1 MARLSTRQIM
11 ADKKRKNKKLIKK
24 NMKDRE
30 ARTERR
36 QVLHD

>member
-1 MARLSTRQIM
+1 M

-24 NMKDRE
+24 NMEDRE
-30 ARTERR
+30 ARRER

>member
-1 MARLSTRQIM
+1 M

-30 ARTERR
+30 ARTEKTGPA
-36 QVLHD
+36 

>member
-1 MARLSTRQIM
+1 M

-24 NMKDRE
+24 N
-30 ARTERR
+30 RTERTGKPGQRR

>member
-1 MARLSTRQIM
+1 M

-24 NMKDRE
+24 NREDRE
-30 ARTERR
+30 ARTER

>member
-24 NMKDRE
+24 NKEARE
-30 ARTERR
+30 ARTEKAGPA
-36 QVLHD
+36 